1 MELKCE
7 EEMVGLIAGCLPEL
21 SEIEAAY
28 LQQRYLDEPK
38 SSLSEFAQRWQLTK
52 KTMDELR
59 GRVAVRLRELLAR
72 KQIYSM
78 KDII

>member
-7 EEMVGLIAGCLPEL
+7 EEMIDLIAGCLPEL

-28 LQQRYLDEPK
+28 LKQRYLDEPK
-38 SSLSEFAQRWQLTK
+38 STLGEFAQRWRLTK
-52 KTMDELR
+52 KAMDELR
-59 GRVAVRLRELLAR
+59 GRVAIRMKELLAQ

>member
-7 EEMVGLIAGCLPEL
+7 EEMVDLVAGCLPEL

-28 LQQRYLDEPK
+28 VKQHYLDEPK
-38 SSLSEFAQRWQLTK
+38 SSLGAFAKRWRLTK
-52 KTMDELR
+52 KAMDELR
-59 GRVAVRLRELLAR
+59 GRVAFRMKELLAD